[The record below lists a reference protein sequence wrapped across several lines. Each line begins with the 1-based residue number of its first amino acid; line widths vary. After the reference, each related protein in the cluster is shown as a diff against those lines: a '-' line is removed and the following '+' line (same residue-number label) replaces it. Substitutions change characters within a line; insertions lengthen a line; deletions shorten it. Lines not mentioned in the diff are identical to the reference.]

1 MRNDVEEAVYWFSRL
16 GFAYPT
22 DIQRKTFSKIM
33 EHDRDLMVVAP
44 TGSGKTEAVIVP
56 LLVKLSRKGFLSGGS
71 SITIIYIT
79 PLRALNRDI
88 KSRLENICAVFGCR
102 VDVWHGDTSYGVRK
116 RIVNSPPNILLT
128 TPESFQIL
136 LIKNELRKHLA
147 NLYAVVID
155 ELQEIANDER
165 GVELFL
171 SLERLDEMLNR
182 HIRRIALSASINE
195 FDINYIGNII
205 FSNRPFDIALSKTQ
219 KIYDV
224 KVGLSDKNYQGG
236 IFSIEKV
243 VDKITEI
250 VESMSF
256 RQILIFTNTRT
267 AAEELG
273 FMLRMNRKLSENVVG
288 LHHGSLSRIERE
300 SIERNFKA
308 GSLKLVVATSSLEL
322 GIDIGSVDYV
332 IQYLSPRQVTKLMQ
346 RVGRAGHREES
357 ISRGI
362 IVTPPIISE
371 IIESLIIAKRL
382 QRGDLERIETH
393 FNSLDV
399 LAHQFVGVAIERS
412 SIDVNDFFRLVRK
425 SPFFE
430 NITLDDIEK
439 IVSFMN
445 EIGLIKCVNDG
456 YSMRCQSTKRGYIYY
471 VTTNM
476 IPDTTQYLAKSV
488 VDHKVVASLDED
500 FVATCNENDIIVL
513 AGRPWKIISVE
524 FDEKTVW
531 LAPYTELSEIVL
543 PRWVGENIPVDRKVS
558 REVCSFL
565 RRFCTCSESSCIEHL
580 LNLYNVDKDLKEF
593 LLANRETI
601 CRVYPNDRVLTIELL
616 RIPNENKSLLAIYTC
631 LGSKA
636 SEAFSVL
643 ISKILREYLKMG
655 NTYKSHQLG
664 TVILTDSPISAND
677 IKRVLNILF
686 DIHEKGLTK
695 DFIVEELKK
704 TSIFKRNLINVARKM
719 GVVSKGSDIKEIK
732 RIVDSLMVTSILVEE
747 TIRELLVEKIDI
759 KEVEKFIDSIKRG
772 MKIKIA
778 IVKKPSPFL
787 QEITQLGSLRYIVRS
802 SAVSKELVLE
812 LAKRRLLNK
821 SVKAFCMICNKLF
834 EVNINEYLS
843 SVCKTDNPFKCSI
856 SCPHCGSKAITI
868 VENDDEINTLKKVI
882 SKAKG
887 VAELDKLDIEER
899 KMLEKS
905 AEMANMLM
913 EYGLAFLI
921 ALQGIG
927 IGIENSKK
935 VLSKAFDMNTL
946 IQGILEYEERFLRTR
961 KYWD

>member
-1 MRNDVEEAVYWFSRL
+1 MKNNVEDVLYWFSQV

-33 EHDRDLMVVAP
+33 EHDRDLIVVAP

-56 LLVKLSRKGFLSGGS
+56 LLVKLSRKGFLNGNS
-71 SITIIYIT
+71 SIAMIYIT

-88 KSRLENICAVFGCR
+88 KSRLENICAVFGCS
-102 VDVWHGDTSYGVRK
+102 VDVWHGDTSYGIRK
-116 RIVNSPPNILLT
+116 RIMKNPPNILLT

-136 LIKNELRKHLA
+136 LIKNDLKKHLA
-147 NLYAVVID
+147 NLYAVIVD
-155 ELQEIANDER
+155 ELQEIINDER

-171 SLERLDEMLNR
+171 SLERLDEMLSR

-195 FDINYIGNII
+195 FDVNYIGNII
-205 FSNRPFDIALSKTQ
+205 FSHRSFDVALSKTQ

-224 KVGLSDKNYQGG
+224 TVGLTDKSYQGG
-236 IFSIEKV
+236 IFSTEKV
-243 VDKITEI
+243 VDKIAE
-250 VESMSF
+250 VADSALY
-256 RQILIFTNTRT
+256 RQVLVFTNTRT

-273 FMLRMNRKLSENVVG
+273 FMLRMNKKLSENVVG

-300 SIERNFKA
+300 YVEKNFKS

-322 GIDIGSVDYV
+322 GIDIGTVDYV

-346 RVGRAGHREES
+346 RVGRAGHREEG
-357 ISRGI
+357 ISKGI
-362 IVTPPIISE
+362 ILNPPIISE
-371 IIESLIIAKRL
+371 IVESLIIAKRL
-382 QRGDLERIETH
+382 QRGDLERIEMH

-399 LAHQFVGVAIERS
+399 LAHQFVGMAIERD
-412 SIDVNDFFRLVRK
+412 SIDIDDFFRLVKK
-425 SPFFE
+425 SPLFE
-430 NITLDDIEK
+430 DITLDNIEE
-439 IVSFMN
+439 IISFLN
-445 EIGLIKCVNDG
+445 EIGLVKCTDNG
-456 YSMRCQSTKRGYIYY
+456 NSMRCQSTKRGYIYY

-476 IPDTTQYLAKSV
+476 IPDTTRYLAKSII
-488 VDHKVVASLDED
+488 DHKVVASLDED
-500 FVATCNENDIIVL
+500 FIATCNEGDIIVL
-513 AGRPWKIISVE
+513 AGRPWKVISVE

-531 LAPYTELSEIVL
+531 LAPYTELAEIVL

-565 RRFCTCSESSCIEHL
+565 RRFCTCNEPSCIEHL
-580 LNLYNVDKDLKEF
+580 LSLYNVDKDLKEF
-593 LLANRETI
+593 LLANREAI
-601 CRVYPNDRVLTIELL
+601 CKVYPNDRVLTIELL
-616 RIPNENKSLLAIYTC
+616 RIPNENKTLLAIYTC

-636 SEAFSVL
+636 SEAFSIL
-643 ISKILREYLKMG
+643 ISKILREYLRIG

-664 TVILTDSPISAND
+664 TVVLIDSPINVND
-677 IKRVLNILF
+677 VKRVLSTLL
-686 DIHEKGLTK
+686 DIHEKGLIR

-719 GVVSKGSDIKEIK
+719 GIISKNSDIKEIK
-732 RIVDSLMVTSILVEE
+732 RIVSSLMATPILVNE
-747 TIRELLVEKIDI
+747 TVRELLVEKIDI
-759 KEVEKFIDSIKRG
+759 EEVGKFIDSMKRG
-772 MKIKIA
+772 LKIRI
-778 IVKKPSPFL
+778 IVVKKPSPFL
-787 QEITQLGSLRYIVRS
+787 QEITQLGSLRYIIRS
-802 SAVSKELVLE
+802 SALSKELILE

-834 EVNINEYLS
+834 EININAHLDNI
-843 SVCKTDNPFKCSI
+843 CKTDNPFKCPI
-856 SCPHCGSKAITI
+856 SCPFCGSKAITV
-868 VENDDEINTLKKVI
+868 VENDDEVNVLRKAI
-882 SKAKG
+882 SKARN
-887 VAELDKLDIEER
+887 VAELDKLNIEER
-899 KMLEKS
+899 KVLEKS
-905 AEMANMLM
+905 AEIANMLM

-946 IQGILEYEERFLRTR
+946 IQNILEYEERFLRTR